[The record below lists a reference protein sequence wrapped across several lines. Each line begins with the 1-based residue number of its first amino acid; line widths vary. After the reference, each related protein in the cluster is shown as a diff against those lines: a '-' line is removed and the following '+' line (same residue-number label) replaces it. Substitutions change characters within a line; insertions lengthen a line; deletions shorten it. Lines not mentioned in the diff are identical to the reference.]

1 MEKENKSYIEEFVG
15 KLINQKKRLF
25 SFIVGLLGIVFS
37 LIYLTSVKTSGVMAF
52 YQFCLIL
59 ASAAN
64 IFYAV
69 DVDEKSRYAPDV
81 LVIGMIVAFLGILV
95 RTVQLGIIFSWSYC
109 IAYAV
114 YSVVL
119 LLLVIKHTKNTGS
132 SKLITIGLVLIAL
145 YSIFEIIRNSSIA
158 YVISF
163 SWCYYR
169 LAEVALFIGY
179 ALIVSLNQD
188 KFETF
193 GEKLGSYRLQIPA
206 LRMMLLILVFITVV
220 ALGIGAIA
228 EFGNQKTVVKP
239 ESTVSSTTENKASG
253 TVGGKADSSINNQ
266 TETVSAPKPTPTIQ
280 PIALGETVITE
291 NYEFTLNRAEFS
303 YRVEPDAPPSWYTYY
318 EAPDNQVYLYL
329 NVSIKNTQK
338 HSLPCDE
345 VYSVTV
351 DYNSGYTYRGSFIA
365 DDTDGDFT
373 YANITSVEP
382 LQTLGVHC
390 LVACPE
396 EAETSEHPMFA
407 TITMKDG
414 SKYQYT
420 IR

>member
-1 MEKENKSYIEEFVG
+1 M
-15 KLINQKKRLF
+15 
-25 SFIVGLLGIVFS
+25 
-37 LIYLTSVKTSGVMAF
+37 
-52 YQFCLIL
+52 
-59 ASAAN
+59 
-64 IFYAV
+64 
-69 DVDEKSRYAPDV
+69 
-81 LVIGMIVAFLGILV
+81 
-95 RTVQLGIIFSWSYC
+95 
-109 IAYAV
+109 
-114 YSVVL
+114 
-119 LLLVIKHTKNTGS
+119 
-132 SKLITIGLVLIAL
+132 
-145 YSIFEIIRNSSIA
+145 
-158 YVISF
+158 
-163 SWCYYR
+163 
-169 LAEVALFIGY
+169 
-179 ALIVSLNQD
+179 SLNQD

-338 HSLPCDE
+338 QSLPCDE